1 VQLYI
6 GRIDTTSDIVF
17 LDSGSASLLIK
28 YSKCMFAQQSLEYMS
43 HVITARGIATDP
55 SKIEVINKWSAPT
68 NVNELRGFL
77 GLAGYYKRFIRNYG
91 VISHPLS
98 KLLKKQ
104 ALFVWSSTIQQ
115 AFDALKQALGS
126 APVLALSDFNKQFVL
141 EIDTS
146 NLGIG
151 VVLMQEGHPIVY
163 LYQGLSIINQG

>member
-77 GLAGYYKRFIRNYG
+77 GLAGYYKRFKELWC
-91 VISHPLS
+91 H
-98 KLLKKQ
+98 Q
-104 ALFVWSSTIQQ
+104 SSTVQT
-115 AFDALKQALGS
+115 A
-126 APVLALSDFNKQFVL
+126 
-141 EIDTS
+141 EETS
-146 NLGIG
+146 TICL
-151 VVLMQEGHPIVY
+151 V
-163 LYQGLSIINQG
+163 